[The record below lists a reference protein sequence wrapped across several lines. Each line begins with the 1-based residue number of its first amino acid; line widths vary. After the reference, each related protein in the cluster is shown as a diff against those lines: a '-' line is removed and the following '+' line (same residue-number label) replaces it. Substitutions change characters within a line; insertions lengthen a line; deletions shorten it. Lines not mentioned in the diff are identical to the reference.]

1 MIGTGLTTDLVQRPV
16 TMVMSAENLA
26 IVLLGFAVDTTLEQL
41 VHSDSSAHHAFHLS
55 LQVSVAAVCMA
66 FPHSQGH
73 SSQPK

>member
-1 MIGTGLTTDLVQRPV
+1 MIGTGLTTDLVLERPV

-26 IVLLGFAVDTTLEQL
+26 IVLGFAVDTTLQQL

-66 FPHSQGH
+66 FPYSQGH